1 MIDVT
6 TFDYNDS
13 IWQDVFMHLKENDFD
28 VYSPGTK
35 LGECSKPY
43 IVIKNNGGSKHDSF
57 STYVDLYSIMCYVP
71 KNNYSYLEVFVN
83 EVKRAMKE
91 LMPLVKPTGQQ
102 TPSYYDDTY
111 KAHMI
116 SIEYKNYKKM

>member
-13 IWQDVFMHLKENDFD
+13 IWQDIYMHLTENCFD

-71 KNNYSYLEVFVN
+71 KSNYSYLEVFVN
-83 EVKRAMKE
+83 EVKRAMKG

-102 TPSYYDDTY
+102 SPSYYDDAY

>member
-1 MIDVT
+1 MIDTT
-6 TFDYNDS
+6 TFAYKDS
-13 IWQDVFMHLKENDFD
+13 RWQDIYNHLKNSGFD
-28 VYSPGTK
+28 VYSPSIK
-35 LGECSKPY
+35 VGECSQPY

-83 EVKRAMKE
+83 EVKRAMKG

>member
-6 TFDYNDS
+6 TFDYNGS
-13 IWQDVFMHLKENDFD
+13 IWQDIYMHLTENCFD

-83 EVKRAMKE
+83 EVKRAMKG

>member
-13 IWQDVFMHLKENDFD
+13 IWQDIYMHLMENCFD

-71 KNNYSYLEVFVN
+71 KDNYSYLEVFVN
-83 EVKRAMKE
+83 EVKRAMKG

-102 TPSYYDDTY
+102 SPSYYDDTY